1 MTEKQTFSELYN
13 KCKNK
18 PESPSVKLLDEIND
32 IRTDYE
38 TDDNVF
44 MTTYTPKNNKNIQI
58 KYTKTKG
65 EHRLILLNY
74 YTFSELYNFY
84 KEYEQKNRQKYK
96 KKNRNHKQEKNDSHR
111 CTFKI
116 EEMII
121 KIGKK
126 YDTNYFKTGVEYS
139 IDGITIKNTG
149 TVWKLDV
156 KDVVYKKLCENL
168 NNNIDTINESDC
180 ENEDCNNEPTKG
192 GRKKIFSHKKRSY
205 KKKRRTKRKLKMK
218 RKKSVHRRKH

>member
-13 KCKNK
+13 KCINK
-18 PESPSVKLLDEIND
+18 PDSPADTLLDEINK
-32 IRTDYE
+32 IRTNYTE
-38 TDDNVF
+38 TSELF
-44 MTTYTPKNNKNIQI
+44 MTTYTPIDNGNIQI
-58 KYTKTKG
+58 KYTKTKN
-65 EHRLILLNY
+65 EYKLILLNY

-84 KEYEQKNRQKYK
+84 KEYEKDKRNR
-96 KKNRNHKQEKNDSHR
+96 KQEKNDNQR

-116 EEMII
+116 EEMIRR
-121 KIGKK
+121 IGK
-126 YDTNYFKTGVEYS
+126 NYETTEYKSGFKYS
-139 IDGITIKNTG
+139 INGITITNTG

-156 KDVVYKKLCENL
+156 KDFVYKDLCENL

-180 ENEDCNNEPTKG
+180 EKEDCDNTKG

-218 RKKSVHRRKH
+218 RKKSIHRRKH